1 LTVEH
6 EKSRDILSV
15 TVSFEKTVVMEIITG
30 IMVVTEGSMKYLVIG
45 AGGRVQQN
53 SISKPDRS
61 A

>member
-6 EKSRDILSV
+6 EKSRDVLSV

-45 AGGRVQQN
+45 AGAPVQGAE
-53 SISKPDRS
+53 KFDFK